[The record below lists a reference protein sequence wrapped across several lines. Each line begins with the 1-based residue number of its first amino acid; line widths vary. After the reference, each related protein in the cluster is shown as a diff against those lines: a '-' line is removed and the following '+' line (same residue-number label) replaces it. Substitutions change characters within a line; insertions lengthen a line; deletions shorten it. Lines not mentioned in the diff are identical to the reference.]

1 MTGNFGRK
9 PMLRIIY
16 TLIFYLAT
24 PFILLRLLLR
34 ARKIPGYGQ
43 CWSERFGIIPALPTS
58 TKTIWVHTVSVGESI
73 AAAPLVRKLLAAQPD
88 ATILVTTMT
97 ATGSEQV
104 QKLYGDELASGRIL
118 QCYIPY
124 DLPCAVNRFLSRTRP
139 QLAIFMETE
148 LWPNI
153 IAACHQRNIPT
164 LLTNARL
171 SARSAKG
178 YARIG
183 LLTRPMLRKLSC
195 IAAQT
200 KGDAERFI
208 SLGFPKDRLQVTGTL
223 KYDVT
228 VPDITRVMAAAL
240 RKTWLAERS
249 EGARILIAASTHT
262 GEDEQILAA
271 FRQLRHKLPSLLLI
285 LVPRHPERFD
295 DVYGLI
301 TAEGWRCV
309 RRSTGAPVTAETD
322 VLLGDTMGE
331 LVRLYATADIAF
343 VGGSLIERGGH
354 NPLEPAALGLPV
366 LAGPH
371 VFNFTEVN
379 HTLESAGALFTVE
392 NAEQLVQTSEQL
404 LTDDQHWQQA
414 SQATQT
420 VMAAN
425 RGAID
430 RQLQLAVLLLER
442 H

>member
-1 MTGNFGRK
+1 
-9 PMLRIIY
+9 MLRTIY

-24 PFILLRLLLR
+24 PFILLRLLFR

-43 CWSERFGIIPALPTS
+43 CWSERFGIIPPLPAS

-73 AAAPLVRKLLAAQPD
+73 AAAPLVRKLLAAKPD
-88 ATILVTTMT
+88 YTVLVTTMT

-104 QKLYGDELASGRIL
+104 QKLYADELANGRIL

-124 DLPCAVNRFLSRTRP
+124 DLPSAVNRFLSRTQP

-153 IAACHQRNIPT
+153 IAACHQRKIPT

-178 YARIG
+178 YGRIG
-183 LLTRPMLRKLSC
+183 LLTRPMLRQLSC

-200 KGDAERFI
+200 KDDAERFI

-240 RKTWLAERS
+240 RKTWLAERAS
-249 EGARILIAASTHT
+249 GARILIAASTHT
-262 GEDEQILAA
+262 GEDEQILEA
-271 FRQLRHKLPSLLLI
+271 FGHLRVKLPGLLLI

-295 DVYGLI
+295 DVYNLI
-301 TAEGWRCV
+301 TTEGWHCV
-309 RRSTGAPVTAETD
+309 RRSSGAPVTGQTD

-331 LVRLYATADIAF
+331 LIRLYATADIAF

-354 NPLEPAALGLPV
+354 NPLEPAALGLPI

-379 HTLESAGALFTVE
+379 HNLETAGALFTVTDT
-392 NAEQLVQTSEQL
+392 NQLVQISERL
-404 LTDDQHWQQA
+404 LTDNQLWQQA
-414 SQATQT
+414 SQATQA
-420 VMAAN
+420 VMAAT

-430 RQLQLAVLLLER
+430 RQLKLAVLLLER